1 MPQAHNKAVQG
12 QYSHN
17 EEWGNRKTIGFLD
30 TKTTGKWYRASGFPQ
45 ISGPTQSTPLP
56 SLSLYIRDPIIPL
69 LHQAHIL
76 LITVLF
82 ATYSL
87 QFFASIFKSK
97 QQCCED
103 WKMSST
109 RKVIVA
115 VSVGVVEAMKDQ
127 GICRWNFIMRSV
139 QQHAK
144 NHLRSISQTRNLSSS
159 TSAMVSSKLKDDKMK
174 QSEESLR
181 KVMYLSCWG
190 PN

>member
-1 MPQAHNKAVQG
+1 
-12 QYSHN
+12 
-17 EEWGNRKTIGFLD
+17 
-30 TKTTGKWYRASGFPQ
+30 
-45 ISGPTQSTPLP
+45 
-56 SLSLYIRDPIIPL
+56 
-69 LHQAHIL
+69 
-76 LITVLF
+76 
-82 ATYSL
+82 
-87 QFFASIFKSK
+87 
-97 QQCCED
+97 
-103 WKMSST
+103 MSST

-159 TSAMVSSKLKDDKMK
+159 TSAVVSSKLRDDKMK